1 MPKKTRKMKQRA
13 AMRRSYQAPGQEP
26 QVDESMEEPVQ
37 TAVRMRPT
45 APTSRA
51 VTPLTFDYSHIY
63 GDLKRI
69 AVFAGFFFAVLI
81 VLSFVIK

>member
-13 AMRRSYQAPGQEP
+13 ALRRSYQGPEMQESVAEDTVTTEQAP
-26 QVDESMEEPVQ
+26 
-37 TAVRMRPT
+37 VRMRPT
-45 APTSRA
+45 FSSSRA

-69 AVFAGFFFAVLI
+69 AIFATFFFAVLV